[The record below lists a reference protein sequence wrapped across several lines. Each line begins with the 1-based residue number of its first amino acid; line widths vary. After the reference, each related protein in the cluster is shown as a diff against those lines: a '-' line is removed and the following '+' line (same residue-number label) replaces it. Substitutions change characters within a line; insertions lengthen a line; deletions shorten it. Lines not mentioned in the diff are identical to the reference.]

1 MKIPR
6 CFLLLI
12 TYLFLVNKQLCADT
26 GRVELSRAPLIVAKV
41 TDVTRT
47 LGTTWHSILYG
58 VQPDK
63 YHDEMQ
69 NSGIK
74 WYRSFIDWDRVEVGK
89 KKNYVF
95 PSYKDTSKSI
105 PDALL
110 YHFQS
115 LKNHG
120 IRPFVALLY
129 GNSLYGN
136 YAADGF
142 RIDSTQGLDY
152 LSPEGYANFCGN
164 VVERYKEDVQYWEL
178 GNEPHNGKFG
188 YYGGDLWSG
197 EKWIPHFVKYF
208 NSAAQKIKQLQPQ
221 AKILSPGDDD
231 PAAMSVYLPQIAQNV
246 DILAIH
252 PYAEMPS
259 LWNHD
264 PTPEGFD
271 GKRLFPYIELARKN
285 KIKEIWITE
294 TGWTVSQKQINS
306 GRETSEIGQAKY
318 LLRGMF
324 FYPLSC
330 GVKVFSQYCWADG
343 DLHFYMH
350 PTSKL
355 AYQNIYTLFKD
366 AVENVSIDIF
376 NQTSANITFTS
387 NQNNKLESKVEKYL
401 LVKDNKT
408 IFFVYWLR
416 LQQEDDFQKQDINIS
431 INFSISIDVVSVK
444 SINVLKSSQ
453 QAPVVFEYQ
462 KNSIFIKDA
471 TITET
476 PYLLEI
482 SLK

>member
-1 MKIPR
+1 MR
-6 CFLLLI
+6 TSLWV
-12 TYLFLVNKQLCADT
+12 LFLIPYLSFGNKQLCAET
-26 GRVELSRAPLIVAKV
+26 GRVELQTTPLIVARV
-41 TDVTRT
+41 TDVTSA

-58 VQPDK
+58 VQPDRF
-63 YHDEMQ
+63 HDEMQ
-69 NSGIK
+69 NAGIK
-74 WYRSFIDWDRVEVGK
+74 WYRSFMDWDRVEVGR

-95 PSYKDTSKSI
+95 PSYRDTGKSI

-129 GNSLYGN
+129 GNPLYGN

-142 RIDSTQGLDY
+142 RIDSARGLDY
-152 LSPEGYANFCGN
+152 LSPEGYADFCG
-164 VVERYKEDVQYWEL
+164 EMAKRYKQEVQYWEL

-197 EKWIPHFVKYF
+197 KKWIPHFVKYF
-208 NSAAQKIKQLQPQ
+208 NIAAKRIKQLQPE

-231 PAAMSVYLPQIAQNV
+231 PAAMSVYLPQIAPNV

-252 PYAEMPS
+252 PYADMPS
-259 LWNHD
+259 VRNAD
-264 PTPEGFD
+264 PTPEGID
-271 GKRLFPYIELARKN
+271 GQRLSPYIELARKN
-285 KIKEIWITE
+285 NIKEIWITE
-294 TGWTVSQKQINS
+294 IGWTVSESNVS
-306 GRETSEIGQAKY
+306 AGRETSEIGQAKY

-330 GVKVFSQYCWADG
+330 SVKVFSQYCWEDG
-343 DLHFYMH
+343 DLHFYMY

-355 AYQNIYTLFKD
+355 AYQNIHSIFKN

-376 NQTSANITFTS
+376 NQASVNITFIS
-387 NQNNKLESKVEKYL
+387 NQNKELESKVEKYL
-401 LVKDNKT
+401 LVKNKKT

-416 LQQEDDFQKQDINIS
+416 LPQKDDFQKQDVKITL
-431 INFSISIDVVSVK
+431 NFGCPLVVVSVK
-444 SINVLKSSQ
+444 SYDILKSSQ
-453 QAPVVFEYQ
+453 QVPVVFKYLG
-462 KNSIFIKDA
+462 KNIFIKDA
-471 TITET
+471 TITDS
-476 PYLLEI
+476 PCLLEI